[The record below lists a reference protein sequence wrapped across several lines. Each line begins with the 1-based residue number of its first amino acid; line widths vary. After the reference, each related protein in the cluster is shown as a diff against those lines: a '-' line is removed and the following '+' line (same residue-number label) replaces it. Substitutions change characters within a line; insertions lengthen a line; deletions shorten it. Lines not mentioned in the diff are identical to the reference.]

1 MTERGKIKAAIEWA
15 NQAVKNWRT
24 VPLSELR
31 EACKYNDTAV
41 LCLIH
46 RMGQ

>member
-1 MTERGKIKAAIEWA
+1 MTEAGKIRAAIEQA

-24 VPLSELR
+24 VPLSELL
-31 EACKYNDTAV
+31 EACRYNDMAV

-46 RMGQ
+46 RMVA